1 MLLNAASVF
10 EIGIQIERNGKAFYQ
25 AMAEQLQEAETKA
38 FFTQLA
44 EWEEKHVA
52 LFQRL
57 HAGLPEQAREDH
69 LFDPDGEMAAYLKAA
84 ADTHVFAATPDMSAL
99 IAARCQSALDAVE
112 LALTF
117 EKDSVVYYV
126 TMKKV
131 VAEHSGRDKIDLLI
145 DEELHHIAL
154 LNLKWHEL
162 NAQKK

>member
-25 AMAEQLQEAETKA
+25 AMAEQLKEADSKA
-38 FFTQLA
+38 FFAQLA
-44 EWEEKHVA
+44 EWEDKHIA

-57 HAGLPEQAREDH
+57 QSALPEQAREDH

-84 ADTHVFAATPDMSAL
+84 ADTHVFIATPDMAAL
-99 IAARCQSALDAVE
+99 IASRCHSALDAVE

-131 VAEHSGRDKIDLLI
+131 VAEHAGRNKIDLLI
-145 DEELHHIAL
+145 DEELHHVAI

-162 NAQKK
+162 KARKK